1 MGTGSVDRGGGDC
14 GARFPVSICV
24 LALLLFFS
32 FLVLVL
38 VLCSVCVGLGFC
50 PGPSLVLCL
59 WPSVFSLHCLASC
72 AALFLRCMLVH
83 VAVLDFA
90 AR

>member
-1 MGTGSVDRGGGDC
+1 MVRAFRLVSAFWPC
-14 GARFPVSICV
+14 CCSFPFWCWSY
-24 LALLLFFS
+24 
-32 FLVLVL
+32 L
-38 VLCSVCVGLGFC
+38 VLCSVCVGLGFG

-72 AALFLRCMLVH
+72 AALILRCMLVH
-83 VAVLDFA
+83 VAVLAFA